1 MFGGTQEKLEGG
13 RMGLG
18 MIKIHYIH
26 IQKFNRRYCKQRMV
40 SKLVSLL

>member
-18 MIKIHYIH
+18 MIKIHYLHIH
-26 IQKFNRRYCKQRMV
+26 NSQKKSIEDIVNKEWYQ
-40 SKLVSLL
+40 SW